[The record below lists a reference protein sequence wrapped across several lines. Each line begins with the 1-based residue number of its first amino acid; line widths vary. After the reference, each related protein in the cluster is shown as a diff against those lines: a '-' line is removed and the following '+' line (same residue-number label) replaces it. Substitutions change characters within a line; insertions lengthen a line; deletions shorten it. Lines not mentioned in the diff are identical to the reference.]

1 MSHYLLFFGGWE
13 ILIIMVVA
21 LMLFGSKKIPE
32 VARGLGKGI
41 REFKRITNEIKTEF
55 EKETDVIDDI
65 KDIKKDL
72 TSNSEIAKDLNEI
85 KKNINK

>member
-1 MSHYLLFFGGWE
+1 MSQYLLFFGGWE
-13 ILIIMVVA
+13 ILIIMFVV

-41 REFKRITNEIKTEF
+41 REFKRITNEIKIEF
-55 EKETDVIDDI
+55 EKETDVLDDV

-72 TSNSEIAKDLNEI
+72 MKNSDITKDIDEI

>member
-1 MSHYLLFFGGWE
+1 MF
-13 ILIIMVVA
+13 VV

-41 REFKRITNEIKTEF
+41 REFKRITNEIKIEF
-55 EKETDVIDDI
+55 EKETDVLDDV

-72 TSNSEIAKDLNEI
+72 MKNSDITKDIDEI

>member
-1 MSHYLLFFGGWE
+1 
-13 ILIIMVVA
+13 
-21 LMLFGSKKIPE
+21 MLFGSKKIPE

>member
-1 MSHYLLFFGGWE
+1 MFFGGWE
-13 ILIIMVVA
+13 ILIIMVMV